1 MNEILFT
8 DPASDQ
14 FKNLEKNIRER
25 ILSRLKKMRNL
36 PDHYLKPLKGYPYF
50 SLRIGDYRAIIDW
63 RKKKNQLWVV
73 AVGHRRNIYEKEI

>member
-8 DPASDQ
+8 DPASGQ
-14 FKNLEKNIRER
+14 FKNLGKDIRER
-25 ILSRLKKMRNL
+25 MLSRLKKMRNL
-36 PDHYLKPLKGYPYF
+36 PVHYLKPLKGYPYF

-73 AVGHRRNIYEKEI
+73 AVGHRRNIYEKEF